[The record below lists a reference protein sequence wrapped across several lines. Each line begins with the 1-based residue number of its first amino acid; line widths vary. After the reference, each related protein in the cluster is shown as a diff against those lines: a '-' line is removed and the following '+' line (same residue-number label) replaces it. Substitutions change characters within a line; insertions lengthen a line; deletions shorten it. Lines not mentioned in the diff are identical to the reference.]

1 MAGDV
6 LSEPAPR
13 DLPDDYCAEP
23 YRDRESCRAEMA
35 STPTSKSQVQAY
47 RFVLRRMESALVRK
61 DAVMLHD
68 PMGSHKRATV
78 TGVIVAIVGLLGFMI
93 WALLSPDPT
102 VPNSGI
108 VISQPSGQVYV
119 VNQNPHQLIPVF
131 NMASAKLLVMAGATQ
146 GGNGPGGSSGAPAA
160 AAASSQPPTV
170 TVVKD
175 SQLAGIPM
183 GRLEGIPDGP
193 QTLPAPASASTTWAV
208 CDNIQYR
215 TDMPV
220 ASAQQGVQTSVLA
233 GVSNLGRALPDA
245 FTAYVAGPD
254 GNNYLIYAR
263 QHNVNN
269 ENDSDVR
276 ALVDTHNPAVISALG
291 LAGVQPRQIS
301 AALLNAIPYVGEI
314 TNPMAQYAGQQAT
327 IVGLPVPPGQPF
339 KVQRATGV
347 YEFYIAL
354 PNGVEKVGESVAE
367 IARYANSGGSQDI
380 RLAFPEQVDNLPQLA
395 NSDPLGVAL
404 YPGNVTSDGQIA
416 AGTDTTM
423 CLRWTADYSN
433 PSQPIARTSI
443 FLDHQVDLPA
453 DKNSPTGMMTP
464 VQIGTP
470 APNGAK
476 IDSFLMNSP
485 AIGDGVTVRAA
496 TNPGEFS
503 NGPIY
508 VVTARGVTYSIPNLQ
523 TAQGLGV
530 ASTTGPQFGIW
541 PGPQSILGL
550 LPASSQ
556 ELSVPAVQ
564 RTFDTLQ
571 VPGNAGQY
579 VTATSTPGS

>member
-1 MAGDV
+1 
-6 LSEPAPR
+6 
-13 DLPDDYCAEP
+13 
-23 YRDRESCRAEMA
+23 MA

-68 PMGSHKRATV
+68 PMGTHKRATV
-78 TGVIVAIVGLLGFMI
+78 TGVIVALVGVLGFLI
-93 WALLSPDPT
+93 WALLSPAPT
-102 VPNSGI
+102 VPSSGI

-119 VNQNPHQLIPVF
+119 VNQNPHELIPVF
-131 NMASAKLLVMAGATQ
+131 NMASAKLLVMASATQ
-146 GGNGPGGSSGAPAA
+146 SGNGAAGSSAGAPAA
-160 AAASSQPPTV
+160 SSASSQPPTV
-170 TVVKD
+170 TVVND

-193 QTLPAPASASTTWAV
+193 QTLPGPASASTTWAV

-215 TDMPV
+215 TDMPTS
-220 ASAQQGVQTSVLA
+220 SAQQGVQTYVLA
-233 GVSNLGRALPDA
+233 GVSNLGQALAD
-245 FTAYVAGPD
+245 FNTAYVAGPD

-269 ENDSDVR
+269 QNDSDVR
-276 ALVDTHNPAVISALG
+276 AVVDTHNPAVMTALG
-291 LAGVQPRQIS
+291 LTAVQPRQIS
-301 AALLNAIPYVGEI
+301 AALLNAIPYVGQI
-314 TNPMAQYAGQQAT
+314 TNPMAQYAGQQAA
-327 IVGLPVPPGQPF
+327 IAGLPVPPGQSF
-339 KVQRATGV
+339 KVQRATGSYDYYV
-347 YEFYIAL
+347 AL
-354 PNGVEKVGESVAE
+354 PNGVEKVSESVAE
-367 IARYANSGGSQDI
+367 IARFANSGGSQDI
-380 RLAFPEQVDNLPQLA
+380 RLASPDQVDNLPQLTP
-395 NSDPLGVAL
+395 NDPLGVAL
-404 YPGNVTSDGQIA
+404 YPGNVTTDGQIA
-416 AGTDTTM
+416 ASTDTTM

-453 DKNSPTGMMTP
+453 DKNSQTGMMTP

-470 APNGAK
+470 APNGTK
-476 IDSFLMNSP
+476 IDYFLMNSP
-485 AIGDGVTVRAA
+485 AIGDGAAVHAA
-496 TNPGEFS
+496 TNLGEFS

-508 VVTARGVTYSIPNLQ
+508 VVTARGVTYSVPNLQ

-530 ASTTGPQFGIW
+530 ANTTGPQFGIW
-541 PGPQSILGL
+541 PAPQSILGL

-556 ELSVPAVQ
+556 ELSVQAVQ

-579 VTATSTPGS
+579 VTPTSTTSGP